1 MLAQNFKTAAELGL
15 DQPSYD
21 AHVKVLHALERGEMI
36 HTKIERHYDGTY
48 LIEPQVPNGFNMGPR
63 SYVCNSGTCRC
74 ILGWADVY
82 TEGGKV
88 NLSTKPMTPSQ
99 ADAYARLVNPNN
111 ANDRTVD
118 EAAHALR
125 TYLVTGEAE
134 WA

>member
-21 AHVKVLHALERGEMI
+21 AHFKVLHALERGEMI
-36 HTKIERHYDGTY
+36 HTKLERDYRGRYSID
-48 LIEPQVPNGFNMGPR
+48 LPVPNGFNMGPR
-63 SYVCNSGTCRC
+63 EFVRENGTCRC
-74 ILGWADVY
+74 ILGWADMYREDNKKTSTVGF
-82 TEGGKV
+82 TEAQ
-88 NLSTKPMTPSQ
+88 S
-99 ADAYARLVNPNN
+99 AAYARLINPTS